1 MGCSLRVLVLGGTR
15 FIGRAL
21 VLDLLGCGHE
31 VAVVHRG
38 EHEGDL
44 PPEVVHIHV
53 ERSRLPGCREELA
66 SFAPDAVI
74 DLSAMTAADAE
85 ALVAALGGSVPLVAA
100 SSADVYRAFA
110 SLHEDV
116 VTDAVPLREDAPLR
130 AEPPPDRVTMPGWD
144 YEAVDYEK
152 LDVERIYLE
161 RGATICR
168 LPVVYGEHD
177 YKRREEFA
185 LARVRAGRERIP
197 IGAGTLLLSR
207 GYAPEIARG
216 IRLAA
221 ERAAGETEGEIFNL
235 AESETATVRLW
246 MQEILAAAGSEAEL
260 VRVPGDQVPDDLGFT
275 AEFPQPLLM
284 DCSKA
289 ERELGWVHA
298 PWRECVSRSV
308 QWHLANPP
316 QDAPGFEADD
326 AALAAAFPTA

>member
-1 MGCSLRVLVLGGTR
+1 MRILVLGGTR

-21 VLDLLGCGHE
+21 VLELLGCGHE

-44 PPEVVHIHV
+44 PEEVLHVHA
-53 ERSRLPGCREELA
+53 ERSQLPARREELA
-66 SFAPDAVI
+66 GFAADAVV
-74 DLSAMTAADAE
+74 DLSAMTAVDAE
-85 ALVAALGGSVPLVAA
+85 ALDGAVEESAPVVAI

-110 SLHEDV
+110 SLHEDR

-130 AEPPPDRVTMPGWD
+130 TGPPPDRVVMPGWA
-144 YEAVDYEK
+144 YEANRYEK

-177 YKRREEFA
+177 YKRREEFV
-185 LARVRAGRERIP
+185 LSRVRSGRRRIP
-197 IGAGTLLLSR
+197 VGAGTLLLSR

-216 IRLAA
+216 LRMAT
-221 ERAAGETEGEIFNL
+221 ERAAGEGGGEIFNL
-235 AESETATVRLW
+235 AEPETATVRLW
-246 MQEILAAAGSEAEL
+246 VEKILAAAGHDAEL
-260 VRVPGDQVPDDLGFT
+260 VRVPEERLPADLGFT
-275 AEFPQPLLM
+275 AEFQQPLLV
-284 DCSKA
+284 DPSKA

-298 PWRECVSRSV
+298 PWRESVAKSV

-316 QDAPGFEADD
+316 DQRRDFEADD
-326 AALAAAFPTA
+326 AALAAASPTA